1 MVKVFMSLFIKELKE
16 TKTKFLVALLSFLFL
31 GLLGILLIY
40 MLPALI
46 PPEIVIPIQYSAQ
59 EAYQNSIGD
68 ILQIGTLIVTLLSMD
83 AIAGER
89 ERKTLELLLIKPVSR
104 GTIVISKFISRSLI
118 IFIAVLGSAIP
129 TWAYT
134 TYLFGEL
141 SLSAAILIAFTI
153 TLLLVFVC
161 GITITFSILV
171 KSQFMAAIAGIVV
184 STVFASLTILPEPWN
199 AFTPFHYGNSS
210 AVLQGTITAATYMQN
225 SLIISTFVAT
235 VFFLNVVIFSKIYF
249 Q

>member
-1 MVKVFMSLFIKELKE
+1 MVFIFMSLFIKELKE
-16 TKTKFLVALLSFLFL
+16 IKIKFFVALLSFLFL

-40 MLPALI
+40 MLPALM
-46 PPEIVIPIQYSAQ
+46 PPEIVIPIQNSAQ
-59 EAYQNSIGD
+59 EVYQTSIGD

-89 ERKTLELLLIKPVSR
+89 ERKTLELLLIKPVHR
-104 GTIVISKFISRSLI
+104 GSIVISKFISRSLI
-118 IFIAVLGSAIP
+118 ILIAVFGSAIP

-141 SLSAAILIAFTI
+141 SLSVVILTAITI

-161 GITITFSILV
+161 GITITYSILV
-171 KSQFMAAIAGIVV
+171 KSQFMAAIGGIVSSAV
-184 STVFASLTILPEPWN
+184 LASLTMLPEPWN
-199 AFTPFHYGNSS
+199 TFTPFHYGNFS
-210 AVLQGTITAATYMQN
+210 AVLQGTITAATYLQN

-235 VFFLNVVIFSKIYF
+235 VFFLNFMIFSKIYIE
-249 Q
+249 

>member
-118 IFIAVLGSAIP
+118 ILIAVLGSAFLVQQFQHGLIQR
-129 TWAYT
+129 
-134 TYLFGEL
+134 TYLENCL
-141 SLSAAILIAFTI
+141 
-153 TLLLVFVC
+153 
-161 GITITFSILV
+161 
-171 KSQFMAAIAGIVV
+171 
-184 STVFASLTILPEPWN
+184 
-199 AFTPFHYGNSS
+199 
-210 AVLQGTITAATYMQN
+210 
-225 SLIISTFVAT
+225 
-235 VFFLNVVIFSKIYF
+235 
-249 Q
+249 

>member
-1 MVKVFMSLFIKELKE
+1 MVIIFKSLFVKEIKE
-16 TKTKFLVALLSFLFL
+16 TKIKFLVTLISFLFL

-40 MLPALI
+40 MLPALM
-46 PPEIVIPIQYSAQ
+46 PPEMVIPIQYSAQ
-59 EAYQNSIGD
+59 EAYQTSIGD
-68 ILQIGTLIVTLLSMD
+68 ILQIGTLIVTILSMD

-104 GTIVISKFISRSLI
+104 GSIVVSKFISRSLI
-118 IFIAVLGSAIP
+118 ILIAVLGSAIP

-141 SLSAAILIAFTI
+141 SLSAAILTAFTI

-161 GITITFSILV
+161 GITITYSILV
-171 KSQFMAAIAGIVV
+171 KSQFMAAIGGIVT
-184 STVFASLTILPEPWN
+184 SAIFASLTMLPEPWN
-199 AFTPFHYGNSS
+199 AVTPFHYGDSA
-210 AVLQGTITAATYMQN
+210 AVLQGTITAATYLQN

-235 VFFLNVVIFSKIYF
+235 VFILNMVIFKTIYIE
-249 Q
+249 

>member
-1 MVKVFMSLFIKELKE
+1 MSLFIKELKE

-40 MLPALI
+40 MLPALM

-83 AIAGER
+83 AVAGER
-89 ERKTLELLLIKPVSR
+89 ERKTLELLLIKPISR
-104 GTIVISKFISRSLI
+104 GTIVISKFLSRSLI
-118 IFIAVLGSAIP
+118 ILIAVLGSAIP

-134 TYLFGEL
+134 TYLFGKL
-141 SLSAAILIAFTI
+141 SLSAVILTACTI
-153 TLLLVFVC
+153 TLFLVFVC
-161 GITITFSILV
+161 GITITYSILA
-171 KSQFMAAIAGIVV
+171 KSQFMAAIGGIITSAVL
-184 STVFASLTILPEPWN
+184 ASLTMLPDPWN
-199 AFTPFHYGNSS
+199 AVTPFHYGNFS
-210 AVLQGTITAATYMQN
+210 AILQGTITAVTYLQN
-225 SLIISTFVAT
+225 TLIISTFVIT
-235 VFFLNVVIFSKIYF
+235 VFFLNIVIFSKIYI

>member
-1 MVKVFMSLFIKELKE
+1 MVQIFMSLFSKELKE
-16 TKTKFLVALLSFLFL
+16 TKIKFLVALLSFLFL

-40 MLPALI
+40 MLPTLM
-46 PPEIVIPIQYSAQ
+46 PPEMVIPIQYSAL
-59 EAYQNSIGD
+59 EAYQTSIGD
-68 ILQIGTLIVTLLSMD
+68 ILQIGTLIITLLSMD

-89 ERKTLELLLIKPVSR
+89 ERKTLELLLIKPTSR
-104 GTIVISKFISRSLI
+104 FSIIISKFLSRSLI
-118 IFIAVLGSAIP
+118 ILVAVLGAAIP

-141 SLSAAILIAFTI
+141 SLSAVILTAIII

-161 GITITFSILV
+161 SITITYSILV
-171 KSQFMAAIAGIVV
+171 KSQFMAAIGGIVTSAV
-184 STVFASLTILPEPWN
+184 LASLTMLPEPWN
-199 AFTPFHYGNSS
+199 ALTPFHYGNSS
-210 AVLQGTITAATYMQN
+210 AILQETIAAATYLQN

-235 VFFLNVVIFSKIYF
+235 VMFLNLMIFSKIYI